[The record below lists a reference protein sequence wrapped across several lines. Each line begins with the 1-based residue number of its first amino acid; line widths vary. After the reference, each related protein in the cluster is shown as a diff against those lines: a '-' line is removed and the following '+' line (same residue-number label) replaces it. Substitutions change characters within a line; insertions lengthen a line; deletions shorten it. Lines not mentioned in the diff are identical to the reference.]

1 MQSMTFLRFS
11 SHKEDSKHIRMR
23 ASSVQSGDF
32 HETTLKAQVK
42 HRSHTDCRAHAL
54 ALFSHP
60 HASECLA
67 CRCVSP
73 GQPYGRGP
81 PRRPVPGPCGV
92 GGRGRGAEATFR
104 HLPPAFSSLKQDDF
118 TSYHGQ
124 LSAPQDT
131 VTQDV
136 SAMVPQAGGLCEESS
151 RKQTHSL
158 RGIGAEVPG
167 SSVVR

>member
-1 MQSMTFLRFS
+1 MWG
-11 SHKEDSKHIRMR
+11 
-23 ASSVQSGDF
+23 AG
-32 HETTLKAQVK
+32 A
-42 HRSHTDCRAHAL
+42 
-54 ALFSHP
+54 
-60 HASECLA
+60 
-67 CRCVSP
+67 
-73 GQPYGRGP
+73 
-81 PRRPVPGPCGV
+81 
-92 GGRGRGAEATFR
+92 GGRGGTFR
-104 HLPPAFSSLKQDDF
+104 HLPPAFSSLKRDDF